1 MNWNTG
7 ITELFDLDYPIVQ
20 APMFGVST
28 VEMLVSANEAG
39 CLGSLALADLNPEQ
53 SIELIR
59 KAKSLTNKPF
69 AVNIFTHQIP
79 ARTAE
84 LESRY
89 GEVKEFLMQLALKNG
104 LDVDFP
110 DIASIKLTPYQDQVD
125 ALVVEKCP
133 IVSFTFGNLDAA
145 SVQKFKAVGTK
156 LIGTCTSVEEALL
169 LEETG
174 VDVICV
180 QGWEAGGHRGS
191 FLEEE
196 LPRIGGFSLL
206 AQIQDAVNLPLIY
219 AGAVYNGRT
228 VLASRELGAAGVQ
241 VGSILLGSKESALQA
256 FEKNRLRKVKEKD
269 IVLTRSF
276 SGRYARGIK
285 NTFIEEVERAG
296 SILPYPY
303 QNKLT
308 AALRKAA
315 KEQNNAEFVN
325 IWLGQSISPYADLST
340 KDILMGLI
348 KETEA
353 LGKR

>member
-1 MNWNTG
+1 MNWNTE

-28 VEMLVSANEAG
+28 VDMLVSANDAG
-39 CLGSLALADLNPEQ
+39 CLGSLALADLSPEQ
-53 SIELIR
+53 SIELIQ

-84 LESRY
+84 LDRKYE
-89 GEVKEFLMQLALKNG
+89 EVKQFLMQLTLNNG
-104 LDVDFP
+104 LEVDFP
-110 DIASIKLTPYQDQVD
+110 EIASINLTPYQEQVN
-125 ALVVEKCP
+125 ALVEERCP
-133 IVSFTFGNLDAA
+133 IVSYTFGNLDEA
-145 SVQKFKAVGTK
+145 SVQKLKAIGTK
-156 LIGTCTSVEEALL
+156 LIGTCTSIEEALV
-169 LEETG
+169 LEKTG
-174 VDVICV
+174 VDAICV

-206 AQIQDAVNLPLIY
+206 AQVKDAVHLPLIY
-219 AGAVYNGRT
+219 AGGVYNGRT

-285 NTFIEEVERAG
+285 NTFIEEVESAG
-296 SILPYPY
+296 AILPYPY

-340 KDILMGLI
+340 KDILKGLI
-348 KETEA
+348 NDTET
-353 LGKR
+353 LGK

>member
-1 MNWNTG
+1 MNWNTA

-39 CLGSLALADLNPEQ
+39 CLGSLALADLSSDE

-59 KAKSLTNKPF
+59 KAKSLTNKSF

-79 ARTAE
+79 ERTAE
-84 LESRY
+84 LESKY
-89 GEVKEFLMQLALKNG
+89 EEVKQFLMQLAIKNG
-104 LDVDFP
+104 LEVDFP
-110 DIASIKLTPYQDQVD
+110 DIAAIKVTPYQDQVD
-125 ALVVEKCP
+125 ALVEERCP
-133 IVSFTFGNLDAA
+133 IVSYTFGNLDAA

-169 LEETG
+169 LEKTG

-206 AQIQDAVNLPLIY
+206 AQVKEAVHLPLIY
-219 AGAVYNGRT
+219 AGGVYNART

-241 VGSILLGSKESALQA
+241 VGSLLLGSKESALQA

-276 SGRYARGIK
+276 SGRYARGII
-285 NTFIEEVERAG
+285 NTFIQEVEGAVA
-296 SILPYPY
+296 ILPYPY

-325 IWLGQSISPYADLST
+325 IWLGQSISAYADLVT

-353 LGKR
+353 LDKR

>member
-1 MNWNTG
+1 MNWNTE

-28 VEMLVSANEAG
+28 VDMLVSANDAG

-53 SIELIR
+53 SIELIQ

-69 AVNIFTHQIP
+69 AVNIFSHQIP
-79 ARTAE
+79 ARTVE
-84 LESRY
+84 LDRKYE
-89 GEVKEFLMQLALKNG
+89 EVKKNLKELALNNG
-104 LDVDFP
+104 LEVDFP
-110 DIASIKLTPYQDQVD
+110 EIASIKLTTYQDQVD
-125 ALVVEKCP
+125 ALVEERCP
-133 IVSFTFGNLDAA
+133 IVSYTFGNLDAV
-145 SVQKFKAVGTK
+145 SVQKFKSVGTK
-156 LIGTCTSVEEALL
+156 LIGTCTSVEEALV

-206 AQIQDAVNLPLIY
+206 AQVKDAVHLPLIY
-219 AGAVYNGRT
+219 AGGVYNGRT

-285 NTFIEEVERAG
+285 NTFIEEVESAG
-296 SILPYPY
+296 AILPYPY

-325 IWLGQSISPYADLST
+325 IWLGQSISAYADLST
-340 KDILMGLI
+340 KDILLALI
-348 KETEA
+348 KEIEDF
-353 LGKR
+353 GKR